1 MFGIMSLLRINSRT
15 PVNSNNPL
23 NRQLFAMFNVNGCLY
38 FCVVKL
44 RKRSNLLEMSVG

>member
-38 FCVVKL
+38 FCVVNICKL
-44 RKRSNLLEMSVG
+44 RNLII